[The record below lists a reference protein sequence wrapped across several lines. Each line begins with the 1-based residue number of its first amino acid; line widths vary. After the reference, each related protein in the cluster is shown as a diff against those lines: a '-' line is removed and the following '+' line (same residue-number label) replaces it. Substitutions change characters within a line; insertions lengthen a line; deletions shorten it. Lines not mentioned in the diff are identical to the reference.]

1 MMINNIKKLG
11 LKDYILW
18 KLLVNIELIL
28 NIPYFI
34 LKIIV
39 EIFYFIFDKL
49 DNLFCGSLFIYLSWF
64 SPVRKYHRY
73 LAKKFRGDTNE

>member
-1 MMINNIKKLG
+1 MIKDIKKLG

-18 KLLVNIELIL
+18 KLLVNIERIL

-39 EIFYFIFDKL
+39 EIFYFIFEEL
-49 DNLFCGSLFIYLSWF
+49 DNLFSGSRFIYLNWF
-64 SPVRKYHRY
+64 RPIRKYHIY
-73 LAKKFRGDTNE
+73 LMKKFRGDTNE

>member
-1 MMINNIKKLG
+1 MIKDIKKIG

-18 KLLVNIELIL
+18 KTLVNIEMIL

-39 EIFYFIFDKL
+39 EIFYYIFDEL
-49 DNLFCGSLFIYLSWF
+49 DTLFSNSRFIYLTWF
-64 SPVRKYHRY
+64 KPIRKYHSY
-73 LAKKFRGDTNE
+73 IIAKFRGEKYE

>member
-1 MMINNIKKLG
+1 MKETINKIG
-11 LKDYILW
+11 LFNYVLW

-49 DNLFCGSLFIYLSWF
+49 DNLFSGSLFIYLSWF
-64 SPVRKYHRY
+64 SPVRKYYRY
-73 LAKKFRGDTNE
+73 LTKKSRGDTNE

>member
-1 MMINNIKKLG
+1 MIKDIKKIG

-18 KLLVNIELIL
+18 KTLVNIEMIF

-39 EIFYFIFDKL
+39 EIFYYILQKHYKDVTVILHF
-49 DNLFCGSLFIYLSWF
+49 N
-64 SPVRKYHRY
+64 
-73 LAKKFRGDTNE
+73 